1 MASPAKMPLSGTR
14 RVMLTLPD
22 LRSMSLKPAGGWAAV
37 SGVDVKL
44 LVGMNVPAVKA
55 KNAMVGISKRVT

>member
-1 MASPAKMPLSGTR
+1 
-14 RVMLTLPD
+14 
-22 LRSMSLKPAGGWAAV
+22 MSLKPAGGWAAV